1 MLSYLRSSRHIVGIA
16 FDQNQITCS
25 WIEHPSSHKDNFNL
39 KAYNVYPLEHYEYKQ
54 AYINNITLLK
64 KYIASFLK
72 QHNLQHSFIIIS
84 LKGPGL
90 SEKIISISTETP
102 NENHLYGTS
111 NDATQKKLVW
121 DYLLLSY
128 NQSTRKYH
136 YYLCGITREQ
146 LFQQQLLALMASYNC
161 ITIIPHRAALL
172 QACQHLYQNQWKT
185 TTINNHA
192 SLQNFIH
199 YCTDQCDVDALLDG
213 AQATDQKEKTY
224 LLESLG
230 LFLTGIKQYERY

>member
-1 MLSYLRSSRHIVGIA
+1 MLSHLRSPRDIVGIA

-25 WIEHPSSHKDNFNL
+25 WIEQTSSHNNKFKL
-39 KAYNVYPLEHYEYKQ
+39 KAYNVYPLHHYEYKQ

-64 KYIASFLK
+64 KHICSFLK
-72 QHNLQHSFIIIS
+72 QHNLQHSFITIS

-102 NENHLYGTS
+102 HENHLYDTS
-111 NDATQKKLVW
+111 KDADQKKLVW

-128 NQSTRKYH
+128 NQNTRKYH

-146 LFQQQLLALMASYNC
+146 LFQQQLLALMTSYNC
-161 ITIIPHRAALL
+161 ITIIPHRASLL
-172 QACQHLYQNQWKT
+172 YACQHLYQSQWKT

-199 YCTDQCDVDALLDG
+199 YCIDQCDVDALFTG
-213 AQATDQKEKTY
+213 AHATNQKEKTY

-230 LFLTGIKQYERY
+230 LFLTGTKRYERY